1 MLPETERASVEVS
14 DMRVLSEPGSATL
27 TSRASMQLPVI
38 AATANNKNELEN
50 FIKVLCIKVLQ

>member
-1 MLPETERASVEVS
+1 
-14 DMRVLSEPGSATL
+14 
-27 TSRASMQLPVI
+27 MQLPVI